1 MLIDLT
7 GRVALVTGGS
17 QGLGKS
23 VAQRLAQSGAD
34 VVLWARSA
42 STLQQAAGE
51 ISGLAPARKVWTVAC
66 DVTDPAQVESAW
78 QRTASLCGGVDIV
91 VNNAGTSQRAP
102 IEAIELS
109 ALRTDMDLKVA
120 AALRIVQLA
129 LPHMRGQGWGRVI
142 NVASVAGKAPSA
154 GGAPTALA
162 RAAGLALTKI
172 MAAELAPH
180 GILVNA
186 LCVGLILSEQWKRF
200 HEREQPQAPFDE
212 YLAHRGKAV
221 PLGRI
226 GRAEEFANVACFLAS
241 DLASYVTGT
250 AINVDGGLC
259 PVT

>member
-1 MLIDLT
+1 M
-7 GRVALVTGGS
+7 R
-17 QGLGKS
+17 
-23 VAQRLAQSGAD
+23 
-34 VVLWARSA
+34 
-42 STLQQAAGE
+42 E
-51 ISGLAPARKVWTVAC
+51 
-66 DVTDPAQVESAW
+66 
-78 QRTASLCGGVDIV
+78 
-91 VNNAGTSQRAP
+91 RA
-102 IEAIELS
+102 
-109 ALRTDMDLKVA
+109 
-120 AALRIVQLA
+120 
-129 LPHMRGQGWGRVI
+129 WGRVI
-142 NVASVAGKAPSA
+142 NVVSVAGKAPSA

-186 LCVGLILSEQWKRF
+186 LCVGLILSEQWKGF
-200 HEREQPQAPFDE
+200 HEREQPQASFDE
-212 YLAHRGKAV
+212 YLAQRGKAV

>member
-1 MLIDLT
+1 
-7 GRVALVTGGS
+7 
-17 QGLGKS
+17 
-23 VAQRLAQSGAD
+23 
-34 VVLWARSA
+34 
-42 STLQQAAGE
+42 
-51 ISGLAPARKVWTVAC
+51 
-66 DVTDPAQVESAW
+66 
-78 QRTASLCGGVDIV
+78 
-91 VNNAGTSQRAP
+91 
-102 IEAIELS
+102 
-109 ALRTDMDLKVA
+109 MDLKVA

-142 NVASVAGKAPSA
+142 NVVSVAGKAPSA